1 MAKAKK
7 SAPTSLY
14 RDRRSFAK
22 IPDVMD
28 VPNLI
33 AIQIDSFEWFKKE
46 GLAQAFADVCPIEN
60 GSKDMCVEFGKHEF
74 GDPKYSVD
82 ECKEKDV
89 SYQAPLFVD
98 IRFINRE
105 TGEIKEQN
113 VFMGDFPLMTPR
125 GTFIINGTER
135 VVVSQLVRSPGVYF
149 AQERDKTSDKTI
161 FNANIN
167 PSRGAW
173 LESESVKRDVLSV
186 RIDRKRKQPATLLLR
201 ALG

>member
-1 MAKAKK
+1 MCI
-7 SAPTSLY
+7 
-14 RDRRSFAK
+14 RDR
-22 IPDVMD
+22 
-28 VPNLI
+28 
-33 AIQIDSFEWFKKE
+33 FKNE

-60 GSKDMCVEFGKHEF
+60 NTGDMCVEFGKHEF
-74 GDPKYSVD
+74 GEPKYTVD

-89 SYQAPLFVD
+89 TYQAPLFVE

-105 TGEIKEQN
+105 TGEIKEQE

-149 AQERDKTSDKTI
+149 ASERDKTSDKTI
-161 FNANIN
+161 YNAKVI

-173 LESESVKRDVLSV
+173 LEFETDKRDLLDVYKRQARTYGHAAAFRTAGLPFPHRRGTPLIIPDSI
-186 RIDRKRKQPATLLLR
+186 RPRKERLVG
-201 ALG
+201 AL